1 MISRHLFFVKQMQG
15 KQQEEVGSEI
25 FGREGRVRRGTD
37 TPVEKAMVQTPGYV
51 REKIGQR

>member
-1 MISRHLFFVKQMQG
+1 MKQMQG